1 MEFSQHKSNAM
12 KKLESALSEGL
23 VDEDV
28 ISVINSFN
36 SHPDIFTTS
45 SCAGRIQLII
55 LPDIGRKDSVQRRK
69 TWHREVT
76 IDDVEGAISEFEIP
90 DNSIV
95 ILQAQSPIFHLSCR
109 TLELAIKLRGIVH
122 GQGWKYSSLI
132 TGKDEKWN
140 VEILSANRIDNL
152 LFRKGVISP
161 PDKGRLN
168 FIIEESNK
176 ILVRAQARLEAL
188 EYIPSGLQ

>member
-76 IDDVEGAISEFEIP
+76 IDDVEGAISELEIP

-95 ILQAQSPIFHLSCR
+95 ILQTQSPIFHLSCR

-132 TGKDEKWN
+132 TGNDEKWN

>member
-1 MEFSQHKSNAM
+1 MEFSRYKSNAM
-12 KKLESALSEGL
+12 KKLEYALSEGL
-23 VDEDV
+23 VDEGV

-69 TWHREVT
+69 TWHRVVT
-76 IDDVEGAISEFEIP
+76 TDDVEGAISEFDIP

-109 TLELAIKLRGIVH
+109 TMELAIKLRGIVH

-132 TGKDEKWN
+132 TGNDEKWN

-161 PDKGRLN
+161 PDKDRLN

-176 ILVRAQARLEAL
+176 ILLKAQARLEAL

>member
-132 TGKDEKWN
+132 TGNDEKWN

-176 ILVRAQARLEAL
+176 ILVKAQARLEAL

>member
-1 MEFSQHKSNAM
+1 M
-12 KKLESALSEGL
+12 
-23 VDEDV
+23 
-28 ISVINSFN
+28 
-36 SHPDIFTTS
+36 
-45 SCAGRIQLII
+45 
-55 LPDIGRKDSVQRRK
+55 
-69 TWHREVT
+69 
-76 IDDVEGAISEFEIP
+76 
-90 DNSIV
+90 
-95 ILQAQSPIFHLSCR
+95 SCR

-132 TGKDEKWN
+132 TGNDEKWN

>member
-76 IDDVEGAISEFEIP
+76 IDDVEGAISELEIP

-95 ILQAQSPIFHLSCR
+95 ILQTQSPIFHLSCR

-132 TGKDEKWN
+132 TGNDEKWN

-161 PDKGRLN
+161 PDEGRLN

>member
-132 TGKDEKWN
+132 TGNDEKWN